1 MSEKKVR
8 LFFLFQENSTKSSL
22 HSGTWVSF
30 HNSFGLLF
38 LIIRAD
44 YVQAKADLVPKFMSL
59 CVTTTICVL
68 YAFS

>member
-1 MSEKKVR
+1 MKKVR
-8 LFFLFQENSTKSSL
+8 LFYSKRTQLKAPLIQAPR
-22 HSGTWVSF
+22 F
-30 HNSFGLLF
+30 HNSFSPLF

-59 CVTTTICVL
+59 CVTATICVL